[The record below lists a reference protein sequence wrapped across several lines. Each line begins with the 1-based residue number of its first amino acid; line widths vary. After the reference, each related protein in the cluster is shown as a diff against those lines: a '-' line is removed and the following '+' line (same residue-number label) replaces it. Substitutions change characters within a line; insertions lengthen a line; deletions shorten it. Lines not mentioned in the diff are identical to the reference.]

1 MLRLFLFITGFIS
14 LALGIWGILVPL
26 LPTTPFLL
34 LSTAC
39 FLKSSKRM
47 HHWLTH
53 HPVFGLYIRAYM
65 EHRAIAPASRIV
77 SLALLWA
84 SILFA
89 TIWVAETLWLRI
101 LLLSIALG
109 VSIHLIHL
117 SSLDRET
124 RESLVRQMEEGRHRK
139 PS

>member
-1 MLRLFLFITGFIS
+1 MLRIFLLITGFVS

-39 FLKSSKRM
+39 FLKSSKKM

-53 HPVFGLYIRAYM
+53 HRVFGLYIRAYM
-65 EHRAIAPASRIV
+65 DHRAIAPASRFI
-77 SLALLWA
+77 SLILLWV

-89 TIWVAETLWLRI
+89 IIWVAETLWLRI
-101 LLLSIALG
+101 LLLCIALG
-109 VSIHLIHL
+109 VSIHLSRL
-117 SSLDRET
+117 STLDKDT
-124 RESLVRQMEEGRHRK
+124 RNQLIAVMEEGRNKEH
-139 PS
+139 